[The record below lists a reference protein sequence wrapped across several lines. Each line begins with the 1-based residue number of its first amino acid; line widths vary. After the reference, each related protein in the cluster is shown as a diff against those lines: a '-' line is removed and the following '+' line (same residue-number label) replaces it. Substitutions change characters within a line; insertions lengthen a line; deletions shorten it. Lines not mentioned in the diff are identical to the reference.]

1 MLIAN
6 AKIAPQG
13 SVFFCL
19 WETVTIFRDFQ
30 HKPLD
35 LLSSLGREGKLKKYA
50 AQNFILPAGGSLG
63 WYLVLQLGG
72 TWTGVNPRSS
82 TLRRGTGWIHKSFH
96 HIMRCHHGGFCTNRV
111 TENYYILVNFA
122 GNPLKCQP
130 YKKKPPE
137 SYSFFKVIPFL
148 GIIAHPQKVTS
159 MLPHFQDLKLS
170 LSLFNDGILV
180 TPKK

>member
-1 MLIAN
+1 MGN
-6 AKIAPQG
+6 RDHFQG
-13 SVFFCL
+13 FSTHKLGICWVL
-19 WETVTIFRDFQ
+19 WEGRGNSKSTQLKT
-30 HKPLD
+30 
-35 LLSSLGREGKLKKYA
+35 SLCQQVGHWA
-50 AQNFILPAGGSLG
+50 DI
-63 WYLVLQLGG
+63 LGG
-72 TWTGVNPRSS
+72 TTTGVNPRSS
-82 TLRRGTGWIHKSFH
+82 TVRRGTGWIHKSFH
-96 HIMRCHHGGFCTNRV
+96 HIMRCHGRTSVTNRV

>member
-1 MLIAN
+1 MPKLLLKVRFLFAYG
-6 AKIAPQG
+6 KPWPFSG
-13 SVFFCL
+13 
-19 WETVTIFRDFQ
+19 IFNTQ
-30 HKPLD
+30 TLD
-35 LLSSLGREGKLKKYA
+35 LLSSLGREGKLSKSTQLKT
-50 AQNFILPAGGSLG
+50 SLCQQVG
-63 WYLVLQLGG
+63 HWADILGG
-72 TWTGVNPRSS
+72 TTTGVNPRSS
-82 TLRRGTGWIHKSFH
+82 TVRRGTGWIHKSFH
-96 HIMRCHHGGFCTNRV
+96 HIMRCHGRTSVTNRV